1 VPVTINT
8 LENVLFME
16 LINDIS
22 FEIGGKLVVLIEH
35 QSSVNQNMPLWLLM
49 YIEGRNDAIA
59 RRCRKLAEYSAF
71 IAKAREFERELGDRE
86 EALKATINY
95 CREHDILKEFLEKHA
110 TEVISM
116 LITEWNTDEAKKVWY
131 EEGGEEE
138 REKIVKN
145 ALAKGYPLDT
155 IHAII
160 GLDMETIRDIQARQ

>member
-1 VPVTINT
+1 MPVTINT

-71 IAKAREFERELGDRE
+71 IAKARALEKELGD
-86 EALKATINY
+86 K
-95 CREHDILKEFLEKHA
+95 
-110 TEVISM
+110 
-116 LITEWNTDEAKKVWY
+116 
-131 EEGGEEE
+131 
-138 REKIVKN
+138 
-145 ALAKGYPLDT
+145 
-155 IHAII
+155 
-160 GLDMETIRDIQARQ
+160 